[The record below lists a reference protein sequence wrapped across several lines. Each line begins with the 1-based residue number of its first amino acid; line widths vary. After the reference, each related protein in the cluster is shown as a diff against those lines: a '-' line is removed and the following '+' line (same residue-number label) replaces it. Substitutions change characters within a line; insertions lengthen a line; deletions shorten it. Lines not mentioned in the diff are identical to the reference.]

1 MDWGI
6 SGWLRRESI
15 HGVVR
20 MKNSAGMA
28 GSNALV
34 IVTVKLPVAFK
45 VAPSTLVATDDHWLT
60 GRVRIGLC
68 NVA

>member
-1 MDWGI
+1 MDW
-6 SGWLRRESI
+6 
-15 HGVVR
+15 
-20 MKNSAGMA
+20 AGMA